1 VPLWK
6 DSNTFTEEQ
15 RQQDVKR
22 AQELNE
28 MARKLSAKYNGPL
41 RGPGDVSTM
50 LFAILDP
57 IGIVATS
64 VLSFGP
70 SWQHT
75 N

>member
-15 RQQDVKR
+15 RRQDVTR

-41 RGPGDVSTM
+41 RGPGNVSTM
-50 LFAILDP
+50 PFAILDA
-57 IGIVATS
+57 IGVVITISIV
-64 VLSFGP
+64 L
-70 SWQHT
+70 
-75 N
+75 